1 MPRLRRLR
9 AMNSTLRRTRVRLLA
24 GVFARHR
31 AERGDSAGLR
41 LDPEGC
47 HLFRATAKADEKDVP
62 SPTPALTA

>member
-31 AERGDSAGLR
+31 AERGDAGALR
-41 LDPEGC
+41 LYPEGC
-47 HLFRATAKADEKDVP
+47 HLVPATANADGKDVP